1 MLIVNTLLAPA
12 VALMRRLNYP
22 SKFAV
27 IGLLAL
33 SEILFL
39 FYPLANNLQGS
50 LRVARQELYGLAVDK
65 PMLLLIQV
73 VQQHRGLSA
82 ATLGGVAKLEGKRAA
97 KQLEV
102 EQAVSRVDQVVAEH
116 GAGLAIVARWGKARS
131 HWETLRDQGLQLSV
145 DENRKAH
152 AALIKELLAIVAKI
166 GDTSY
171 LILDPDA
178 DSYYLMDAATIN
190 LPGTLEL
197 LGQLRARGA
206 GVLATRSIDEAGRVG
221 FAGEAAVLRAKR
233 EELEASL
240 HKIAVTSPL
249 LAERVHEFSSQFRD
263 ATEAIL
269 QIVSDDIVRARF
281 STHPERYVDMTT
293 AAIDLGFEQAQE
305 LLLPRLERLLE
316 RRVEQLSAAY
326 WRGAALTLASMLVFA
341 YLAAGAYLV
350 VMSSV
355 RTLQTGADRMSA
367 GDLTTPIVLRARDEL
382 RLVAASFNHMGEQ
395 LALRTD
401 QLHQTGS
408 TLTQVQAIYE
418 REHSLAV
425 LAALVPAISH
435 DLITPIGN
443 ANLTAAALR
452 EMLDEFRRKLR
463 EGGLRKSELE
473 AFLQTLQEGLAI
485 IESAG
490 RRSSEL
496 AANLKQLSID
506 QASERRR
513 KFELGQ
519 LLDEVLLTLKP
530 SLAGKPWRIELRLE
544 PGLTL
549 DSYPGPLGQVLLNLI
564 QNATIHAFAGRA
576 QGLLEIEAQ
585 AGPDD
590 SIRISLRDDGCGMSP
605 EVLAQAFKPF
615 FTTRPDH
622 GGSGVGLAYARR
634 LVQSTL
640 GGTLEVTSA
649 PGQGSTF
656 SMQLPRVAPRGTVSS

>member
-1 MLIVNTLLAPA
+1 
-12 VALMRRLNYP
+12 MRRLKYP
-22 SKFAV
+22 YKFTV

-39 FYPLANNLQGS
+39 FYPLSSNLQS
-50 LRVARQELYGLAVDK
+50 SIDVTRQELYGLAVDK

-82 ATLGGVAKLEGKRAA
+82 ATVGGLLRLAAKRAA

-102 EQAVSRVDQVVAEH
+102 EQAVARVNQAMAQH
-116 GAGLAIVARWGKARS
+116 GAGLAIATQWVRARS
-131 HWETLRDQGLQLSV
+131 HWATLRDQGLQMSV
-145 DENRKAH
+145 DENRNAH
-152 AALIKELLAIVAKI
+152 TALIKELLAIVAKI

-197 LGQLRARGA
+197 LGQLRAHGA

-240 HKIAVTSPL
+240 QKISASSPA
-249 LAERVHEFSSQFRD
+249 LAERVHEFSTQFRD
-263 ATEAIL
+263 ATDAIL

-281 STHPERYVDMTT
+281 STHPERYVDMAT

-305 LLLPRLERLLE
+305 LLLPRLERLLAQ
-316 RRVEQLSAAY
+316 RVQRLSAAY
-326 WRGAALTLASMLVFA
+326 WRGAALTLASMLVFG

-355 RTLQTGADRMSA
+355 RTLQTGADRMAA
-367 GDLTTPIVLRARDEL
+367 GDLTTPIVLQAQDEL

-408 TLTQVQAIYE
+408 TLTQVQASYE
-418 REHSLAV
+418 RAHSLAV

-435 DLITPIGN
+435 DLITPISN
-443 ANLTAAALR
+443 ANLTAASLR
-452 EMLDEFRRKLR
+452 EMLGEFRRKLG
-463 EGGLRKSELE
+463 ECGLRKSELE

-485 IESAG
+485 IENAG

-496 AANLKQLSID
+496 AGNLKQLSVD

-530 SLAGKPWRIELRLE
+530 TLAGKPWRVERRLE
-544 PGLTL
+544 PGLML

-564 QNATIHAFAGRA
+564 QNATVHAFAGRA
-576 QGLLEIEAQ
+576 QGLLEIEAK

-590 SIRISLRDDGCGMSP
+590 SILICLRDDGCGMSP
-605 EVLAQAFKPF
+605 EVLAQIFKPF

-622 GGSGVGLAYARR
+622 GGSGVGLAYAKR

-640 GGTLEVTSA
+640 GGELEVVSE
-649 PGQGSTF
+649 PGMGSTF
-656 SMQLPRVAPRGTVSS
+656 SIQLPRVAPGR